1 MARDADS
8 PGRESTSHA
17 RTDRQSAGGSVD
29 VTPET
34 LYLTKI
40 AVQQARIDALETAV
54 ERQER
59 DLQQVIDRYERL
71 LTARTQTGKPLADG
85 GRDGDDT
92 PDAPSEGFVGRI
104 LSALRR
110 LP

>member
-71 LTARTQTGKPLADG
+71 LTARTQTGEPLTDG